1 MHWIPNIP
9 GHVRDNVSRFTD
21 EPRLI
26 TALEDH
32 RSLMGNICDIEVVRQ
47 GNAFVAKVRFE
58 EERSIKEFKS
68 PNFEGILEQLQV
80 NLQDK
85 FEDLFHWE

>member
-1 MHWIPNIP
+1 MQQLDISSV
-9 GHVRDNVSRFTD
+9 G
-21 EPRLI
+21 LI
-26 TALEDH
+26 G
-32 RSLMGNICDIEVVRQ
+32 SGNICDIHVIKQ
-47 GNAFVAKVRFE
+47 GNSFVAKVRFE

-85 FEDLFHWE
+85 FEELHNWD